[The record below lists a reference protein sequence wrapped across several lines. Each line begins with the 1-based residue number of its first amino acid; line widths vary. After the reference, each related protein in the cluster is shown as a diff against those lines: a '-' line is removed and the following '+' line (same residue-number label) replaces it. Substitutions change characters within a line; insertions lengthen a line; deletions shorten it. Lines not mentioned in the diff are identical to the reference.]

1 MMKEP
6 IGFLGLGSMGAC
18 IATRLLDTGHHLV
31 LFDVRAQALKPFA
44 GRNVIVASSPREV
57 ADQARIVLASLPTP
71 QVVREATLGTQG
83 LAGGKAIRYYIDLST
98 TGPETAQ
105 DVAGA
110 LLEAGIAAVDSP
122 VSGGLPGALAGK
134 LVLMVAGSQEA
145 VSAVTPILENMG
157 QIQLVGERVGM
168 GQSMKLINNVMS
180 ATHMAI
186 TAELMVLGVKAGLVP
201 ETMLNVLNK
210 GSGRN
215 TSTEE
220 RFPKFVLP
228 RTFDNGFS
236 NALMRKDVGLCM
248 DMAETLQVPMW
259 VATAVDRLWMQTV
272 LQIGGQ
278 ENTTTIVKTV
288 EQWAGVEVRGRS
300 AGA

>member
-1 MMKEP
+1 MKEP